1 MKRIIFALCL
11 LIAVTSCVSK
21 KKYMVA
27 ENGRLAALSRERVLN
42 RNLGQQKDEI
52 AKLKQQI
59 TDLMSDTTRL
69 GQAIRDYR
77 KSLYSNLSEQE
88 KLNMLLKEKMEKL
101 AEREATINK
110 LQAEVDAQNARL
122 HSLLNSVKDALL
134 GFSSDELTVTE
145 KNGKIYVAMSDK
157 LLFESGSAQVN
168 KQGATSRAVFLAS
181 VLGVDMGMFYKRRDY
196 SHIVDGT
203 NPIVA
208 HEFLGSS
215 LDGKDVWV
223 VDDMISSGGSMIDVA
238 RELKK
243 RNAGRIF
250 VIATF
255 GLFTNGLEKFDKA
268 VEDGLIYKVVT
279 TNLAYQTPELLS
291 REYYISCDM
300 SKYIAYIIDTLNHD
314 ASISDLL
321 DPYQRIQT
329 LVAKYKGEI
338 PAEE

>member
-122 HSLLNSVKDALL
+122 QSLLNSVKDALL

-168 KQGATSRAVFLAS
+168 KQGKEALGKLAEVLKKQHDIDVFIEGHTDNKPIKTVQFKDNWDLSVVRATSVVRILTKDYGVNPLQILPCGRGELMPVDNNESVEGRAHN
-181 VLGVDMGMFYKRRDY
+181 RRTE
-196 SHIVDGT
+196 IIMA
-203 NPIVA
+203 PK
-208 HEFLGSS
+208 
-215 LDGKDVWV
+215 LDKLMD
-223 VDDMISSGGSMIDVA
+223 I
-238 RELKK
+238 LK
-243 RNAGRIF
+243 
-250 VIATF
+250 
-255 GLFTNGLEKFDKA
+255 
-268 VEDGLIYKVVT
+268 
-279 TNLAYQTPELLS
+279 
-291 REYYISCDM
+291 
-300 SKYIAYIIDTLNHD
+300 
-314 ASISDLL
+314 
-321 DPYQRIQT
+321 
-329 LVAKYKGEI
+329 
-338 PAEE
+338 

>member
-101 AEREATINK
+101 AEWEATINK

-122 HSLLNSVKDALL
+122 QSLLNSVKDALL

-168 KQGATSRAVFLAS
+168 KQGKEALGKLAEVLKKQHDIDVFIEGHTDNKPIKTVQFKDNWDLSVVRATSVVRILTKDYGVNPLQILPCGRGEFMPVDNNESVEGRAHN
-181 VLGVDMGMFYKRRDY
+181 RRTE
-196 SHIVDGT
+196 IIMA
-203 NPIVA
+203 PK
-208 HEFLGSS
+208 
-215 LDGKDVWV
+215 LDKLMD
-223 VDDMISSGGSMIDVA
+223 I
-238 RELKK
+238 LK
-243 RNAGRIF
+243 
-250 VIATF
+250 
-255 GLFTNGLEKFDKA
+255 
-268 VEDGLIYKVVT
+268 
-279 TNLAYQTPELLS
+279 
-291 REYYISCDM
+291 
-300 SKYIAYIIDTLNHD
+300 
-314 ASISDLL
+314 
-321 DPYQRIQT
+321 
-329 LVAKYKGEI
+329 
-338 PAEE
+338 

>member
-11 LIAVTSCVSK
+11 LIAVTSCVAK

-122 HSLLNSVKDALL
+122 QSLLNSVKDALL

-168 KQGATSRAVFLAS
+168 KQGKEALGKLAEVLKKQHDIDVFIEGHTDNKPIKTVQFKDNWDLSVVRATSVVRILTKDYGVNPLQILPCGRGEFMPVDNNESVEGRAHN
-181 VLGVDMGMFYKRRDY
+181 RRTE
-196 SHIVDGT
+196 IIMA
-203 NPIVA
+203 PK
-208 HEFLGSS
+208 
-215 LDGKDVWV
+215 LDKLMD
-223 VDDMISSGGSMIDVA
+223 I
-238 RELKK
+238 LK
-243 RNAGRIF
+243 
-250 VIATF
+250 
-255 GLFTNGLEKFDKA
+255 
-268 VEDGLIYKVVT
+268 
-279 TNLAYQTPELLS
+279 
-291 REYYISCDM
+291 
-300 SKYIAYIIDTLNHD
+300 
-314 ASISDLL
+314 
-321 DPYQRIQT
+321 
-329 LVAKYKGEI
+329 
-338 PAEE
+338 

>member
-122 HSLLNSVKDALL
+122 QSLLNSVKAALL

-168 KQGATSRAVFLAS
+168 KQGKEALGKLAEVLKKQHDIDVFIEGHTDNKPIKTVQFKDNWDLSVVRATSVVRILTKDYGVNPLQILPCGRGEFMPVDNNESVEGRAHN
-181 VLGVDMGMFYKRRDY
+181 RRTE
-196 SHIVDGT
+196 IIMA
-203 NPIVA
+203 PK
-208 HEFLGSS
+208 
-215 LDGKDVWV
+215 LDKLMD
-223 VDDMISSGGSMIDVA
+223 I
-238 RELKK
+238 LK
-243 RNAGRIF
+243 
-250 VIATF
+250 
-255 GLFTNGLEKFDKA
+255 
-268 VEDGLIYKVVT
+268 
-279 TNLAYQTPELLS
+279 
-291 REYYISCDM
+291 
-300 SKYIAYIIDTLNHD
+300 
-314 ASISDLL
+314 
-321 DPYQRIQT
+321 
-329 LVAKYKGEI
+329 
-338 PAEE
+338 

>member
-122 HSLLNSVKDALL
+122 QSLLNSVKDALL
-134 GFSSDELTVTE
+134 GFSSDALTVTE

-168 KQGATSRAVFLAS
+168 KQGKEALGKLAEVLKKQHDIDVFIEGHTDNKPIKTVQFKDNWDLSVVRATSVVRILTKDYGVNPLQILPCGRGEFMPVDNNESVEGRAHN
-181 VLGVDMGMFYKRRDY
+181 RRTE
-196 SHIVDGT
+196 IIMA
-203 NPIVA
+203 PK
-208 HEFLGSS
+208 
-215 LDGKDVWV
+215 LDKLMD
-223 VDDMISSGGSMIDVA
+223 I
-238 RELKK
+238 LK
-243 RNAGRIF
+243 
-250 VIATF
+250 
-255 GLFTNGLEKFDKA
+255 
-268 VEDGLIYKVVT
+268 
-279 TNLAYQTPELLS
+279 
-291 REYYISCDM
+291 
-300 SKYIAYIIDTLNHD
+300 
-314 ASISDLL
+314 
-321 DPYQRIQT
+321 
-329 LVAKYKGEI
+329 
-338 PAEE
+338 

>member
-122 HSLLNSVKDALL
+122 QSLLNSVKDALL

-168 KQGATSRAVFLAS
+168 KQGKEALGKLAEVLKKQHDIDVFIEGHTDNKPIKTVQFKDNWDLSVVRATSVVRILTKDYGVNPLQILPCGRGEFMPVDNNESVEGRAH
-181 VLGVDMGMFYKRRDY
+181 KRRTE
-196 SHIVDGT
+196 IIMA
-203 NPIVA
+203 PK
-208 HEFLGSS
+208 
-215 LDGKDVWV
+215 LDKLMD
-223 VDDMISSGGSMIDVA
+223 I
-238 RELKK
+238 LK
-243 RNAGRIF
+243 
-250 VIATF
+250 
-255 GLFTNGLEKFDKA
+255 
-268 VEDGLIYKVVT
+268 
-279 TNLAYQTPELLS
+279 
-291 REYYISCDM
+291 
-300 SKYIAYIIDTLNHD
+300 
-314 ASISDLL
+314 
-321 DPYQRIQT
+321 
-329 LVAKYKGEI
+329 
-338 PAEE
+338 

>member
-122 HSLLNSVKDALL
+122 QSLLNSVKDALL

-157 LLFESGSAQVN
+157 LLFESGSAKVN
-168 KQGATSRAVFLAS
+168 KQGKEALGKLAEVLKKQHDIDVFIEGHTDNKPIKTVQFKDNWDLSVVRATSVVRILTKDYGVNPLQILPCGRGEFMPVDNNESVEGRAHN
-181 VLGVDMGMFYKRRDY
+181 RRTE
-196 SHIVDGT
+196 IIMA
-203 NPIVA
+203 PK
-208 HEFLGSS
+208 
-215 LDGKDVWV
+215 LDKLMD
-223 VDDMISSGGSMIDVA
+223 I
-238 RELKK
+238 LK
-243 RNAGRIF
+243 
-250 VIATF
+250 
-255 GLFTNGLEKFDKA
+255 
-268 VEDGLIYKVVT
+268 
-279 TNLAYQTPELLS
+279 
-291 REYYISCDM
+291 
-300 SKYIAYIIDTLNHD
+300 
-314 ASISDLL
+314 
-321 DPYQRIQT
+321 
-329 LVAKYKGEI
+329 
-338 PAEE
+338 

>member
-122 HSLLNSVKDALL
+122 QSLLNSVKDALL
-134 GFSSDELTVTE
+134 GFSSDELTVIE

-168 KQGATSRAVFLAS
+168 KQGKEALGKLAEVLKKQHDIDVFIEGHTDNKPIKTVQFKDNWDLSVVRATSVVRILTKDYGVNPLQILPCGRGEFMPVDNNESVEGRAHN
-181 VLGVDMGMFYKRRDY
+181 RRTE
-196 SHIVDGT
+196 IIMA
-203 NPIVA
+203 PK
-208 HEFLGSS
+208 
-215 LDGKDVWV
+215 LDKLMD
-223 VDDMISSGGSMIDVA
+223 I
-238 RELKK
+238 LK
-243 RNAGRIF
+243 
-250 VIATF
+250 
-255 GLFTNGLEKFDKA
+255 
-268 VEDGLIYKVVT
+268 
-279 TNLAYQTPELLS
+279 
-291 REYYISCDM
+291 
-300 SKYIAYIIDTLNHD
+300 
-314 ASISDLL
+314 
-321 DPYQRIQT
+321 
-329 LVAKYKGEI
+329 
-338 PAEE
+338 

>member
-27 ENGRLAALSRERVLN
+27 ENGRLAALSSERVLN

-122 HSLLNSVKDALL
+122 QSLLNSVKDALL

-168 KQGATSRAVFLAS
+168 KQGKEALGKLAEVLKKQHDIDVFIEGHTDNKPIKTVQFKDNWDLSVVRATSVVRILTKDYGVNPLQILPCGRGEFMPVDNNESVEGRAHN
-181 VLGVDMGMFYKRRDY
+181 RRTE
-196 SHIVDGT
+196 IIMA
-203 NPIVA
+203 PK
-208 HEFLGSS
+208 
-215 LDGKDVWV
+215 LDKLMD
-223 VDDMISSGGSMIDVA
+223 I
-238 RELKK
+238 LK
-243 RNAGRIF
+243 
-250 VIATF
+250 
-255 GLFTNGLEKFDKA
+255 
-268 VEDGLIYKVVT
+268 
-279 TNLAYQTPELLS
+279 
-291 REYYISCDM
+291 
-300 SKYIAYIIDTLNHD
+300 
-314 ASISDLL
+314 
-321 DPYQRIQT
+321 
-329 LVAKYKGEI
+329 
-338 PAEE
+338 

>member
-122 HSLLNSVKDALL
+122 QSLLNSVKDALL

-145 KNGKIYVAMSDK
+145 KNGKIYAPYILSVIAAVAM
-157 LLFESGSAQVN
+157 F
-168 KQGATSRAVFLAS
+168 
-181 VLGVDMGMFYKRRDY
+181 
-196 SHIVDGT
+196 
-203 NPIVA
+203 
-208 HEFLGSS
+208 
-215 LDGKDVWV
+215 
-223 VDDMISSGGSMIDVA
+223 
-238 RELKK
+238 
-243 RNAGRIF
+243 
-250 VIATF
+250 
-255 GLFTNGLEKFDKA
+255 
-268 VEDGLIYKVVT
+268 
-279 TNLAYQTPELLS
+279 
-291 REYYISCDM
+291 
-300 SKYIAYIIDTLNHD
+300 YIIQSLALNPGFVNMLGFNTMN
-314 ASISDLL
+314 SIL
-321 DPYQRIQT
+321 T
-329 LVAKYKGEI
+329 FA
-338 PAEE
+338 

>member
-52 AKLKQQI
+52 AKLKHQI

-122 HSLLNSVKDALL
+122 QSLLNSVKDALL

-168 KQGATSRAVFLAS
+168 KQGKEALGKLAEVLKKQHDIDVFIEGHTDNKPIKTVQFKDNWDLSVVRATSVVRILTKDYGVNPLQILPCGRGEFMPVDNNESVEGRAHN
-181 VLGVDMGMFYKRRDY
+181 RRTE
-196 SHIVDGT
+196 IIMA
-203 NPIVA
+203 PK
-208 HEFLGSS
+208 
-215 LDGKDVWV
+215 LDKLMD
-223 VDDMISSGGSMIDVA
+223 I
-238 RELKK
+238 LK
-243 RNAGRIF
+243 
-250 VIATF
+250 
-255 GLFTNGLEKFDKA
+255 
-268 VEDGLIYKVVT
+268 
-279 TNLAYQTPELLS
+279 
-291 REYYISCDM
+291 
-300 SKYIAYIIDTLNHD
+300 
-314 ASISDLL
+314 
-321 DPYQRIQT
+321 
-329 LVAKYKGEI
+329 
-338 PAEE
+338 

>member
-122 HSLLNSVKDALL
+122 QSLLNSVKDALL

-168 KQGATSRAVFLAS
+168 KQGKEALGKLAEVLKKQHDIDVFIDGHTDNKPIKTVQFKDNWDLSVVRATSVVRILTKDYGVNPLQILPCGRGEFMPVDNNESVEGRAHN
-181 VLGVDMGMFYKRRDY
+181 RRTE
-196 SHIVDGT
+196 IIMA
-203 NPIVA
+203 PK
-208 HEFLGSS
+208 
-215 LDGKDVWV
+215 LDKL
-223 VDDMISSGGSMIDVA
+223 M
-238 RELKK
+238 
-243 RNAGRIF
+243 
-250 VIATF
+250 
-255 GLFTNGLEKFDKA
+255 
-268 VEDGLIYKVVT
+268 
-279 TNLAYQTPELLS
+279 
-291 REYYISCDM
+291 
-300 SKYIAYIIDTLNHD
+300 
-314 ASISDLL
+314 DLL
-321 DPYQRIQT
+321 
-329 LVAKYKGEI
+329 K
-338 PAEE
+338 

>member
-122 HSLLNSVKDALL
+122 QSLLNSVKDALL

-168 KQGATSRAVFLAS
+168 KQGKEALGKLAEVLKKQHDIDVFIEGHTDNKPIKTVQFKDNWDLSVVRATSVVRILTKDY
-181 VLGVDMGMFYKRRDY
+181 GV
-196 SHIVDGT
+196 
-203 NPIVA
+203 NPLQILPCGRG
-208 HEFLGSS
+208 EFLPVDNNESVEGRAHNRRTEIIMAPK
-215 LDGKDVWV
+215 LDKLMD
-223 VDDMISSGGSMIDVA
+223 I
-238 RELKK
+238 LK
-243 RNAGRIF
+243 
-250 VIATF
+250 
-255 GLFTNGLEKFDKA
+255 
-268 VEDGLIYKVVT
+268 
-279 TNLAYQTPELLS
+279 
-291 REYYISCDM
+291 
-300 SKYIAYIIDTLNHD
+300 
-314 ASISDLL
+314 
-321 DPYQRIQT
+321 
-329 LVAKYKGEI
+329 
-338 PAEE
+338 

>member
-122 HSLLNSVKDALL
+122 QSLLNSVKDALL

-157 LLFESGSAQVN
+157 LLFETGSAQVN
-168 KQGATSRAVFLAS
+168 KQGKEALGKLAEVLKKQHDIDVFIEGHTDNKPIKTVQFKDNWDLSVVRATSVVRILTKDYGVNPLQILPCGRGEFMPVDNNESVEGRAHN
-181 VLGVDMGMFYKRRDY
+181 RRTE
-196 SHIVDGT
+196 IIMA
-203 NPIVA
+203 PI
-208 HEFLGSS
+208 
-215 LDGKDVWV
+215 LDKLMD
-223 VDDMISSGGSMIDVA
+223 I
-238 RELKK
+238 LK
-243 RNAGRIF
+243 
-250 VIATF
+250 
-255 GLFTNGLEKFDKA
+255 
-268 VEDGLIYKVVT
+268 
-279 TNLAYQTPELLS
+279 
-291 REYYISCDM
+291 
-300 SKYIAYIIDTLNHD
+300 
-314 ASISDLL
+314 
-321 DPYQRIQT
+321 
-329 LVAKYKGEI
+329 
-338 PAEE
+338 

>member
-122 HSLLNSVKDALL
+122 QSLLNSVKDALL

-168 KQGATSRAVFLAS
+168 KQGKEALGKLAEVLKKQHDIDVFIEGHTDNKPIKTVQFKDNWDLSVVRATSVVRILTKDYGVNPLQILPCGRGEFMPGDKNESVEGRAHN
-181 VLGVDMGMFYKRRDY
+181 RRTE
-196 SHIVDGT
+196 IIMA
-203 NPIVA
+203 PK
-208 HEFLGSS
+208 
-215 LDGKDVWV
+215 LDKLMD
-223 VDDMISSGGSMIDVA
+223 I
-238 RELKK
+238 LK
-243 RNAGRIF
+243 
-250 VIATF
+250 
-255 GLFTNGLEKFDKA
+255 
-268 VEDGLIYKVVT
+268 
-279 TNLAYQTPELLS
+279 
-291 REYYISCDM
+291 
-300 SKYIAYIIDTLNHD
+300 
-314 ASISDLL
+314 
-321 DPYQRIQT
+321 
-329 LVAKYKGEI
+329 
-338 PAEE
+338 

>member
-122 HSLLNSVKDALL
+122 QSLLNSVKDALL

-168 KQGATSRAVFLAS
+168 KQGKEALVKLAEVLKKQHDIDVFIEGHTDNKPIKTVQFKDNWDLSVVRATSVVRILTKDYGVNPLQILPCGRGEFMPVDNNESVEGRAHN
-181 VLGVDMGMFYKRRDY
+181 RRTE
-196 SHIVDGT
+196 IIMA
-203 NPIVA
+203 PK
-208 HEFLGSS
+208 
-215 LDGKDVWV
+215 LDKLMD
-223 VDDMISSGGSMIDVA
+223 I
-238 RELKK
+238 LK
-243 RNAGRIF
+243 
-250 VIATF
+250 
-255 GLFTNGLEKFDKA
+255 
-268 VEDGLIYKVVT
+268 
-279 TNLAYQTPELLS
+279 
-291 REYYISCDM
+291 
-300 SKYIAYIIDTLNHD
+300 
-314 ASISDLL
+314 
-321 DPYQRIQT
+321 
-329 LVAKYKGEI
+329 
-338 PAEE
+338 

>member
-122 HSLLNSVKDALL
+122 QSLLNSVKDALL

-168 KQGATSRAVFLAS
+168 KQGKEALGKLAEVLKKQHDIDVFIEGHTDNKPIKTVQFKDNWDLSVVRATSVVRILTKDYGVNPLQILPCGRGEFMPVDNNESVGGRAHN
-181 VLGVDMGMFYKRRDY
+181 RRTE
-196 SHIVDGT
+196 IIMA
-203 NPIVA
+203 PK
-208 HEFLGSS
+208 
-215 LDGKDVWV
+215 LDKLMD
-223 VDDMISSGGSMIDVA
+223 I
-238 RELKK
+238 LK
-243 RNAGRIF
+243 
-250 VIATF
+250 
-255 GLFTNGLEKFDKA
+255 
-268 VEDGLIYKVVT
+268 
-279 TNLAYQTPELLS
+279 
-291 REYYISCDM
+291 
-300 SKYIAYIIDTLNHD
+300 
-314 ASISDLL
+314 
-321 DPYQRIQT
+321 
-329 LVAKYKGEI
+329 
-338 PAEE
+338 

>member
-101 AEREATINK
+101 TEREATINK

-122 HSLLNSVKDALL
+122 QSLLNSVKDALL

-168 KQGATSRAVFLAS
+168 KQGKEALGKLAEVLKKQHDIDVFIEGHTDNKPIKTVQFKDNWDLSVVRATSVVRILTKDYGVNPLQILPCGRGEFMPVDNNESVEGRAHN
-181 VLGVDMGMFYKRRDY
+181 RRTE
-196 SHIVDGT
+196 IIMA
-203 NPIVA
+203 PK
-208 HEFLGSS
+208 
-215 LDGKDVWV
+215 LDKLMD
-223 VDDMISSGGSMIDVA
+223 I
-238 RELKK
+238 LK
-243 RNAGRIF
+243 
-250 VIATF
+250 
-255 GLFTNGLEKFDKA
+255 
-268 VEDGLIYKVVT
+268 
-279 TNLAYQTPELLS
+279 
-291 REYYISCDM
+291 
-300 SKYIAYIIDTLNHD
+300 
-314 ASISDLL
+314 
-321 DPYQRIQT
+321 
-329 LVAKYKGEI
+329 
-338 PAEE
+338 

>member
-88 KLNMLLKEKMEKL
+88 KLNMLLNEKMEKL

-122 HSLLNSVKDALL
+122 QSLLNSVKDALL

-168 KQGATSRAVFLAS
+168 KQGKEALGKLAEVLKKQHDIDVFIEGHTDNKPIKTVQFKDNWDLSVVRATSVVRILTKDYGVNPLQILPCGRGEFMPVDNNESVEGRAHN
-181 VLGVDMGMFYKRRDY
+181 RRTE
-196 SHIVDGT
+196 IIMA
-203 NPIVA
+203 PK
-208 HEFLGSS
+208 
-215 LDGKDVWV
+215 LDKLMD
-223 VDDMISSGGSMIDVA
+223 I
-238 RELKK
+238 LK
-243 RNAGRIF
+243 
-250 VIATF
+250 
-255 GLFTNGLEKFDKA
+255 
-268 VEDGLIYKVVT
+268 
-279 TNLAYQTPELLS
+279 
-291 REYYISCDM
+291 
-300 SKYIAYIIDTLNHD
+300 
-314 ASISDLL
+314 
-321 DPYQRIQT
+321 
-329 LVAKYKGEI
+329 
-338 PAEE
+338 

>member
-1 MKRIIFALCL
+1 
-11 LIAVTSCVSK
+11 
-21 KKYMVA
+21 MVA

-122 HSLLNSVKDALL
+122 QSLLNSVKDALL

-168 KQGATSRAVFLAS
+168 KQGKEALGKLAEVLKKQHDIDVFIEGHTDNKPIKTVQFKDNWDLSVVRATSVVRILTKYYWVNPLQILPCGRGEFMPVDNNESVEGRAHN
-181 VLGVDMGMFYKRRDY
+181 RRTE
-196 SHIVDGT
+196 IIMA
-203 NPIVA
+203 PK
-208 HEFLGSS
+208 
-215 LDGKDVWV
+215 LDKLMD
-223 VDDMISSGGSMIDVA
+223 I
-238 RELKK
+238 LK
-243 RNAGRIF
+243 
-250 VIATF
+250 
-255 GLFTNGLEKFDKA
+255 
-268 VEDGLIYKVVT
+268 
-279 TNLAYQTPELLS
+279 
-291 REYYISCDM
+291 
-300 SKYIAYIIDTLNHD
+300 
-314 ASISDLL
+314 
-321 DPYQRIQT
+321 
-329 LVAKYKGEI
+329 
-338 PAEE
+338 

>member
-122 HSLLNSVKDALL
+122 QSLLNSVKDALL
-134 GFSSDELTVTE
+134 GFSSDELTVNE

-168 KQGATSRAVFLAS
+168 KQGKEALGKLAEVLKKQHDIDVFIEGHTDNKPIKTVQFKDNWDLSVVRATSVVRILTKDYGVNPLQILPCGRGEFMPVDNNESVEGRAHN
-181 VLGVDMGMFYKRRDY
+181 RRTE
-196 SHIVDGT
+196 IIMA
-203 NPIVA
+203 PK
-208 HEFLGSS
+208 
-215 LDGKDVWV
+215 LDKLMD
-223 VDDMISSGGSMIDVA
+223 I
-238 RELKK
+238 LK
-243 RNAGRIF
+243 
-250 VIATF
+250 
-255 GLFTNGLEKFDKA
+255 
-268 VEDGLIYKVVT
+268 
-279 TNLAYQTPELLS
+279 
-291 REYYISCDM
+291 
-300 SKYIAYIIDTLNHD
+300 
-314 ASISDLL
+314 
-321 DPYQRIQT
+321 
-329 LVAKYKGEI
+329 
-338 PAEE
+338 

>member
-122 HSLLNSVKDALL
+122 QSLLNSVKDALL

-168 KQGATSRAVFLAS
+168 KQGKEALGKLAEVLNKQHDIDVFIEVHTDYKPIKTVQFKDNWDLSVVRATSVVRILTKDYGVNPLQILPCGRGEFMPVDNNESVEGRAHN
-181 VLGVDMGMFYKRRDY
+181 RRTE
-196 SHIVDGT
+196 IIMA
-203 NPIVA
+203 PK
-208 HEFLGSS
+208 
-215 LDGKDVWV
+215 LDKLMD
-223 VDDMISSGGSMIDVA
+223 I
-238 RELKK
+238 LK
-243 RNAGRIF
+243 
-250 VIATF
+250 
-255 GLFTNGLEKFDKA
+255 
-268 VEDGLIYKVVT
+268 
-279 TNLAYQTPELLS
+279 
-291 REYYISCDM
+291 
-300 SKYIAYIIDTLNHD
+300 
-314 ASISDLL
+314 
-321 DPYQRIQT
+321 
-329 LVAKYKGEI
+329 
-338 PAEE
+338 

>member
-122 HSLLNSVKDALL
+122 QSLLNSVKDALL

-145 KNGKIYVAMSDK
+145 KNGKIYVTMSDK

-168 KQGATSRAVFLAS
+168 KQGKEALGKLAEVLKKQHDIDVFIEGHTDNKPIKTVQFKDNWDLSVVRATSVVRILTKDYGVNPLQILPCGRGEFMPVDNNESVEGRAHN
-181 VLGVDMGMFYKRRDY
+181 RRTE
-196 SHIVDGT
+196 IIMA
-203 NPIVA
+203 PK
-208 HEFLGSS
+208 
-215 LDGKDVWV
+215 LDKLMD
-223 VDDMISSGGSMIDVA
+223 I
-238 RELKK
+238 LK
-243 RNAGRIF
+243 
-250 VIATF
+250 
-255 GLFTNGLEKFDKA
+255 
-268 VEDGLIYKVVT
+268 
-279 TNLAYQTPELLS
+279 
-291 REYYISCDM
+291 
-300 SKYIAYIIDTLNHD
+300 
-314 ASISDLL
+314 
-321 DPYQRIQT
+321 
-329 LVAKYKGEI
+329 
-338 PAEE
+338 

>member
-122 HSLLNSVKDALL
+122 QSLLNSVKDALL

-157 LLFESGSAQVN
+157 LLFESGSAQVI
-168 KQGATSRAVFLAS
+168 KQGKEALGKLAEVLKKQHDIDVFIEGHTDNKPIKTVQFKDNWDLSVVRATSVVRILTKDYGVNPLQILPCGRGEFMPVDNNESVEGRAHN
-181 VLGVDMGMFYKRRDY
+181 RRTE
-196 SHIVDGT
+196 IIMA
-203 NPIVA
+203 PK
-208 HEFLGSS
+208 
-215 LDGKDVWV
+215 LDKLMD
-223 VDDMISSGGSMIDVA
+223 I
-238 RELKK
+238 LK
-243 RNAGRIF
+243 
-250 VIATF
+250 
-255 GLFTNGLEKFDKA
+255 
-268 VEDGLIYKVVT
+268 
-279 TNLAYQTPELLS
+279 
-291 REYYISCDM
+291 
-300 SKYIAYIIDTLNHD
+300 
-314 ASISDLL
+314 
-321 DPYQRIQT
+321 
-329 LVAKYKGEI
+329 
-338 PAEE
+338 

>member
-21 KKYMVA
+21 KKYVVA

-122 HSLLNSVKDALL
+122 QSLLNSVKDALL

-168 KQGATSRAVFLAS
+168 KQGKEALGKLAEVLKKQHDIDVFIEGHTDNKPIKTVQFKDNWDLSVVRATSVVRILTKDYGVNPLQILPCGRVEFMPVDNNESVEGRAHN
-181 VLGVDMGMFYKRRDY
+181 RRTE
-196 SHIVDGT
+196 IIMA
-203 NPIVA
+203 PK
-208 HEFLGSS
+208 
-215 LDGKDVWV
+215 LDKLMD
-223 VDDMISSGGSMIDVA
+223 I
-238 RELKK
+238 LK
-243 RNAGRIF
+243 
-250 VIATF
+250 
-255 GLFTNGLEKFDKA
+255 
-268 VEDGLIYKVVT
+268 
-279 TNLAYQTPELLS
+279 
-291 REYYISCDM
+291 
-300 SKYIAYIIDTLNHD
+300 
-314 ASISDLL
+314 
-321 DPYQRIQT
+321 
-329 LVAKYKGEI
+329 
-338 PAEE
+338 